1 MFTTSDL
8 KKLLQIWADTMSAN
22 SDYLIKLDGVVG
34 DSDLGLTMSDGFK
47 AAAAAVQTSEE
58 TDLGKT
64 AYTAGKA
71 MSNAVPSTMGTL
83 MASGL
88 MAIGKAFKGA
98 ESIDDTNFPDFF
110 QAYFDGVRS
119 RGKAE
124 IGDKTFLDGLAPAIA
139 ALRASVSE
147 GKPPRIS
154 AANAASAAHEGFL
167 STQGMLA
174 KHGRA
179 GGRGEQSRD
188 ILDPGAAVADL
199 LLQGF
204 KAFIDMKETD
214 H

>member
-1 MFTTSDL
+1 
-8 KKLLQIWADTMSAN
+8 
-22 SDYLIKLDGVVG
+22 
-34 DSDLGLTMSDGFK
+34 MSDGFK

-110 QAYFDGVRS
+110 QAYFDGVRT

-124 IGDKTFLDGLAPAIA
+124 VGDKTFLDGLAPAIA

-154 AANAASAAHEGFL
+154 AVNAASAAHEGFL
-167 STQGMLA
+167 STQDMLA

-179 GGRGEQSRD
+179 GGRGETTRSEERRVGKECRSRWS
-188 ILDPGAAVADL
+188 PY
-199 LLQGF
+199 
-204 KAFIDMKETD
+204 